1 MRAKDEPERATM
13 RKVVKDDSDDVGS
26 RPPKILLP
34 VLRHGSPRFATG

>member
-26 RPPKILLP
+26 GPPKILLP
-34 VLRHGSPRFATG
+34 VLRHGSPRVRP